1 MEIFINE
8 VSLEGQYLTEI
19 DFREAIKVFNS
30 IFALI
35 SQIKDT
41 KFYKDD
47 SNVYANYEA
56 IKGANFQASLNQL
69 RDKSLKTA
77 FVNIVFNKLNPKEWR
92 KEQLHLPEDLFDLL
106 TSDDNYVDVCN
117 TCLAEVAERKLQNDD
132 KQYLLIN
139 FINSSFK
146 IVHPDIKDCCII
158 TIVKNSDETKAIFID
173 GVDCKSALQ
182 CWLEDKLALSKIE
195 YSPDAIIPPK
205 DEQTILRDT
214 ARFQKTS
221 RQYDAR
227 SIYYELNTNR
237 YWYVDNFHFGKGAH
251 IEVFDGRGL
260 HIGES
265 DLQGNIDTA
274 KKDKDKTIDLS

>member
-8 VSLEGQYLTEI
+8 VSLEGQYLAEL

-41 KFYKDD
+41 NLYKDD

-92 KEQLHLPEDLFDLL
+92 KEQFHLPEDLFDLL
-106 TSDDNYVDVCN
+106 TCDDNYVNVCD
-117 TCLAEVAERKLQNDD
+117 TCLAEVAERKLQNDY
-132 KQYLLIN
+132 KQYLLVN
-139 FINSSFK
+139 FINSSFN
-146 IVHPDIKDCCII
+146 ITHPDIQGCCII
-158 TIVKNSDETKAIFID
+158 TIVKNSDETNAILVD
-173 GVDCKSALQ
+173 GVDCKSALE
-182 CWLEDKLALSKIE
+182 CWLENKFALTKLE
-195 YSPDAIIPPK
+195 YSPDAIEPPK
-205 DEQTILRDT
+205 DEQTILRDS

-221 RQYDAR
+221 RTYQAR
-227 SIYYELNTNR
+227 CIYYESSKNR
-237 YWYVDNFHFGKGAH
+237 YWYVDNFHFGKRAH

-260 HIGES
+260 HVGEA
-265 DLQGNIDTA
+265 DLQGNIDTE
-274 KKDKDKTIDLS
+274 KKDKEKTIDLS